1 MSIRRFPRPGRRHGR
16 PLYAAV
22 TLLIISLP
30 SSAFPAKDNI
40 SSRIEKET
48 ETLNK
53 LNKEI
58 AKNKEELA
66 RLKKTE
72 DSITNR
78 LNTIDRKIKL
88 TDDEIAVLKIDLDKN
103 RQEGERIKEE
113 RGTIQKNISD
123 NGELLSRQMIRLH
136 KEGHFSFLKAVLTS
150 KNFSDFLRRAKY
162 SRILAKEE
170 ARVLR
175 AQREEEKKFDKIQIE
190 LKGNE
195 GKIENLI
202 DGILNKKVVALEE
215 QRKKKGMLEDIAVKS
230 EVYLK
235 HKEEA
240 EKAAKDLLALLETL
254 KKKEKTAYIPQ
265 KGSANFASMRGKLP
279 WPISGKIISHFG
291 KIKNPKFNVYTF
303 NNGIEI
309 QTRPDLGVK
318 AIHNGQVIFADWFE
332 GYGKLVIVD
341 NGGGYYSLYGHLD
354 RIEAQIGKKIYSGNV
369 LGYSGETGSINGYTL
384 YFEIR
389 KDGKPVNPLI
399 WLDKNRRMA

>member
-1 MSIRRFPRPGRRHGR
+1 MNIKRLLR
-16 PLYAAV
+16 YVAV

-30 SSAFPAKDNI
+30 LSAFSAKDNI
-40 SSRIEKET
+40 DSRIAKGT

-53 LNKEI
+53 LNNEI
-58 AKNKEELA
+58 VKNKTELA
-66 RLKKTE
+66 RLKKME

-88 TDDEIAVLKIDLDKN
+88 TDNEIAVLKIDLDKN
-103 RQEGERIKEE
+103 RQEGERIRGE
-113 RGTIQKNISD
+113 RGIIQKNISD
-123 NGELLSRQMIRLH
+123 NSELLSKHMIRLH

-175 AQREEEKKFDKIQIE
+175 SQREEEKKFDRIQIE
-190 LKGNE
+190 LNSNE
-195 GKIENLI
+195 SKIKNLI
-202 DGILNKKVVALEE
+202 EGISSKKVVALEE
-215 QRKKKGMLEDIAVKS
+215 QRKKKGMLEDIAVKR

-240 EKAAKDLLALLETL
+240 EKAAKDLSALLGTL
-254 KKKEKTAYIPQ
+254 KRKEKTAYVPQ
-265 KGSANFASMRGKLP
+265 KGSTNFANMRGKLP
-279 WPISGKIISHFG
+279 WPISGKIISPFG

-309 QTRPDLGVK
+309 QTRPDLEVK
-318 AIHNGQVIFADWFE
+318 AIHDGQVIFADWFK

-354 RIEAQIGKKIYSGNV
+354 KIEAPIGKNIYSGNV

-399 WLDKNRRMA
+399 WLNKNRRVA